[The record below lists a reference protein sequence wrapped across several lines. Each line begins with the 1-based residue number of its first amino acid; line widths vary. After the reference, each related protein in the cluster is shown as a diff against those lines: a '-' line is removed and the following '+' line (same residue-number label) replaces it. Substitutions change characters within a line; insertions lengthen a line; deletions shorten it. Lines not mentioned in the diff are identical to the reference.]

1 MKKSSAGESVIELR
15 ALIFDEQENYPKYGH
30 ECERILLIMNAS
42 VGTAKSIKYRSILFI
57 DPVGYLEAVC
67 FVFEPIGS
75 VTPVLCPF
83 G

>member
-1 MKKSSAGESVIELR
+1 
-15 ALIFDEQENYPKYGH
+15 
-30 ECERILLIMNAS
+30 MNAS

-75 VTPVLCPF
+75 VAPVLCPF
-83 G
+83 GKNFQVLFLREIVKMPHYSFESDTRFGSTSTSEVV